1 MIDKNTREDNLSKD
15 ANTEKWIAAYTKPRH
30 EKVAYDQLINKGFTA
45 YLPLLRQKRKWSDR
59 KKWVEIPLFK
69 SYVFVKIHLKNS
81 LFVLQTHGIKN
92 VVKLGEEITVIRDE
106 EILAIRQMIEGGYE
120 PEGIDFF
127 VKGDHVVIIGGPLKG
142 TEGVVTQIRG
152 KDKFILKIDA
162 IQHAV
167 SCQIDRKLLKPLKAK
182 NVNTVL

>member
-1 MIDKNTREDNLSKD
+1 MLDKNTRDDSLSKD
-15 ANTEKWIAAYTKPRH
+15 ANAERWIGAYTKPRH
-30 EKVAYDQLINKGFTA
+30 EKVAYEQLIKKGFTA

-59 KKWVEIPLFK
+59 KKWVEMPLFK
-69 SYVFVKIHLKNS
+69 SYVFVKIHLKNG

-92 VVKLGEEITVIRDE
+92 VVKLGEEMTVIRDE

-120 PEGIDFF
+120 PEGIDYF
-127 VKGDHVVIIGGPLKG
+127 VEGDHVVIIGGPLKG
-142 TEGVVTQIRG
+142 TEGVIAQIRG
-152 KDKFILKIDA
+152 KDQFILKIDA

-167 SCQIDRKLLKPLKAK
+167 SCHIDRKLLKPLKAK

>member
-1 MIDKNTREDNLSKD
+1 MIDKNTREENLSKD

-30 EKVAYDQLINKGFTA
+30 EKVAYDQLINKGFSA

-69 SYVFVKIHLKNS
+69 SYIFVKIQLKNS
-81 LFVLQTHGIKN
+81 LFVLQTNGINN

-120 PEGIDFF
+120 PEGIDYF
-127 VKGDHVVIIGGPLKG
+127 VEGDHVVIIEGPLKG
-142 TEGVVTQIRG
+142 TKGVVIQIKG
-152 KDKFILKIDA
+152 KDQFVLKIDA

-167 SCQIDRKLLKPLKAK
+167 SCQIDRKLLKPLKVK
-182 NVNTVL
+182 NVNTIL